1 MSPTAQVSV
10 NDEDINNII
19 WHDGNPNNITIE
31 QIKSKQLEL
40 DIIWNLQDYSRQRKK
55 EYDSLNQLELLSDD
69 AINGTTTYKDAILK
83 IKTRWPKNNSGP
95 IE

>member
-83 IKTRWPKNNSGP
+83 IKTRWPKDNSGP
-95 IE
+95 V

>member
-83 IKTRWPKNNSGP
+83 IKTRWPKDNSWP
-95 IE
+95 V

>member
-40 DIIWNLQDYSRQRKK
+40 DIICILQDYSRKRKK
-55 EYDSLNQLELLSDD
+55 EYDSLNLLELLSDD

-83 IKTRWPKNNSGP
+83 IKTRWPKDNSGP
-95 IE
+95 V